1 MTDQHT
7 APSPHPDRTGRRLRA
22 GGALL
27 CTAVLLGA
35 LVGSSAPAAVVI
47 KDEHFISAQTP
58 GVLDIEGGECF
69 DDPVHLPEAGGTV
82 VRYRPCAL
90 TADNQTYGFVHAD
103 DDADWAPAALGE
115 FAWGACRDLFTR
127 TWPDGQDRDL
137 RFYPVLPTEET
148 WAAGDRDV
156 MCVAYRPGGRLSGSM
171 LPRW

>member
-7 APSPHPDRTGRRLRA
+7 APPPHPDRTGRRLRA

-35 LVGSSAPAAVVI
+35 LVGSSAPAAVVV

-69 DDPVHLPEAGGTV
+69 DDPVHLPEAGGAV
-82 VRYRPCAL
+82 VRYRPCAS

-115 FAWGACRDLFTR
+115 FAWGACRDCSPVPGPTLR
-127 TWPDGQDRDL
+127 TGTCASIRCFRPR
-137 RFYPVLPTEET
+137 
-148 WAAGDRDV
+148 
-156 MCVAYRPGGRLSGSM
+156 RPGR
-171 LPRW
+171 PVIAT